1 MLRNEPPP
9 WRARVRDLIS
19 SLDEAVVTYYGRDPA
34 ASGDDSL
41 SRRVRD
47 LQGELAR
54 VLAGVRLHSGD
65 LRRDGPQLDGV

>member
-19 SLDEAVVTYYGRDPA
+19 SLDETVVTYYGRGPA
-34 ASGDDSL
+34 APVDDSL

-54 VLAGVRLHSGD
+54 ALAGVRLHSGD
-65 LRRDGPQLDGV
+65 LRRDGPQLDAV

>member
-9 WRARVRDLIS
+9 WRARVRELIS
-19 SLDEAVVTYYGRDPA
+19 SLDEAVVTYYERGPA
-34 ASGDDSL
+34 APRDDRL

-47 LQGELAR
+47 LQGELTR

>member
-19 SLDEAVVTYYGRDPA
+19 SLDEVVVAYYRRVPA
-34 ASGDDSL
+34 TPGDESPP
-41 SRRVRD
+41 RRVRD

-65 LRRDGPQLDGV
+65 LRRDGPALDGV